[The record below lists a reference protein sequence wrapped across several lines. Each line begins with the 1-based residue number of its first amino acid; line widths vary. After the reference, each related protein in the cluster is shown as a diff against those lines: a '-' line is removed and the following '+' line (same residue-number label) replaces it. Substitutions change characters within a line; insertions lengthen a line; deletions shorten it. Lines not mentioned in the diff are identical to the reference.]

1 MLDTLPYGPL
11 DELDTYE
18 GKWRN
23 LWLCK
28 DGTSFWGSEKDTKKD
43 CLDALAAW
51 LDGAREIEA
60 KGNGLTT
67 CVFYGDVIPTPAP
80 LIRRRILNHTVIPIP
95 VKIRH

>member
-1 MLDTLPYGPL
+1 MIDTLLDAPL
-11 DELDTYE
+11 DELDAYE

-28 DGTSFWGSEKDTKKD
+28 DGTSFWGSERDTEQD
-43 CLDALAAW
+43 CVDAIAVW

-60 KGNGLTT
+60 KDNGLTT
-67 CVFYGDVIPTPAP
+67 CVFYGDVIPTHAP
-80 LIRRRILNHTVIPIP
+80 MIRRRILNYTAIPIP